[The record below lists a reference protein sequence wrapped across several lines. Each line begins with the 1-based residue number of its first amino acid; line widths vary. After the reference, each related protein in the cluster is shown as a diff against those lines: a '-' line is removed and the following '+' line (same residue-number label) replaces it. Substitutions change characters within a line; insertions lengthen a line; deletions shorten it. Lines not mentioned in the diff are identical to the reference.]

1 MVNAYNHND
10 DRMYLAGSS
19 DNKSRSIAPKVGLF
33 FYVEGRFA
41 FSGCELS
48 EAETYG
54 DFLIFPESHFDVW
67 NKHNYLQARNI
78 KKKVDYDYYPRG
90 RVVYRISDETFII
103 YYDKCVEND
112 IHRLARVYKDWKVLF
127 ELDEHYCCH
136 GCNTNYVE

>member
-1 MVNAYNHND
+1 MVNAYNHNE

-54 DFLIFPESHFDVW
+54 DFLIFPESLLAQCLFFAHTTIPDVPLS
-67 NKHNYLQARNI
+67 NLPIALKAPEPSR
-78 KKKVDYDYYPRG
+78 
-90 RVVYRISDETFII
+90 
-103 YYDKCVEND
+103 
-112 IHRLARVYKDWKVLF
+112 
-127 ELDEHYCCH
+127 
-136 GCNTNYVE
+136 